1 MRVGTNAVDFLYLS
15 WLGLNQ
21 TTLSKMSVGP
31 IERLG
36 SEKIPEGVSSEGSKM
51 SLGMYQY
58 YKKVP
63 AKCF

>member
-36 SEKIPEGVSSEGSKM
+36 SEKLPEGVSSEGSKM
-51 SLGMYQY
+51 SQVCTSRCAL
-58 YKKVP
+58 
-63 AKCF
+63 